1 MFVEIVHVKKSNHY
15 PSQDFLIPQLQVIAK
30 TRDQIKKKQCL
41 SKITIQCMI
50 ELHQASFSF
59 NRFIRILY

>member
-30 TRDQIKKKQCL
+30 TRDQIKKTL
-41 SKITIQCMI
+41 AMFIQNNDSM
-50 ELHQASFSF
+50 
-59 NRFIRILY
+59 YD